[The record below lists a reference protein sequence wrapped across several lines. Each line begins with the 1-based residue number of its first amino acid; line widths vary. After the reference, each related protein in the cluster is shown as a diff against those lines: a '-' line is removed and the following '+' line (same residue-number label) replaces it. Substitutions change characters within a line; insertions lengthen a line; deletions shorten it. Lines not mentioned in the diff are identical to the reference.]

1 MTLAGSDEVAPRV
14 CREAEWPHDRAC
26 EVATGCVETRG
37 DDDYPPRV
45 VTIGG
50 AGVMVLGAL
59 AAAVGAALLA
69 TALRPRLGTASAVSV
84 AGLLWS
90 LVAIA
95 LVTLVPTRP
104 DVGIVPAE
112 SRSDACSWDYGGPS
126 GAAFEVLGFD
136 QRTLN
141 VLLFVPAGIFLVL
154 AVGRWWSGLVLGP
167 VGLVALAAYS
177 LAIELTQLQLARI
190 DRACDVT
197 DLVDNITGAGIGFA
211 IGLLLLPVVRPWR
224 NRQRPEL
231 PVAH

>member
-1 MTLAGSDEVAPRV
+1 
-14 CREAEWPHDRAC
+14 
-26 EVATGCVETRG
+26 
-37 DDDYPPRV
+37 
-45 VTIGG
+45 
-50 AGVMVLGAL
+50 MVLGAL
-59 AAAVGAALLA
+59 AAAVIAAFLA

-112 SRSDACSWDYGGPS
+112 RRSEGCSWDYGGPS

-154 AVGRWWSGLVLGP
+154 AVGRWWSGLVLAP

-177 LAIELTQLQLARI
+177 LTIELTQLQLARL

-197 DLVDNITGAGIGFA
+197 DLVDNIVGAGIGFA
-211 IGLLLLPVVRPWR
+211 IGLLLLPVVRPWQDGR
-224 NRQRPEL
+224 RRQQ